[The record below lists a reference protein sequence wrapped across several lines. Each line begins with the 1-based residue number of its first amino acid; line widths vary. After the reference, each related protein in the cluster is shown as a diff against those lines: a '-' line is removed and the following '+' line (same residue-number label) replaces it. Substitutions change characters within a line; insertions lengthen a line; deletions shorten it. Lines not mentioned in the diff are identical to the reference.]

1 MGAWNETIVDLVPT
15 PVRDIER
22 EFVEEEVLLYRPQD
36 TRAIYLNVTAATI
49 WSLCDGTR
57 SVREIIRLIAER
69 YPEAEN
75 QAEYVIVTLNKFQE
89 NGVLVIASK

>member
-1 MGAWNETIVDLVPT
+1 MGAWNETIVDLIPT
-15 PVRDIER
+15 PVSGVETEI
-22 EFVEEEVLLYRPQD
+22 VEEEVLLYRPQD
-36 TRAIYLNVTAATI
+36 TRAIYLNITAVAI

-75 QAEYVIVTLNKFQE
+75 QAKYVVVTLNKLQE
-89 NGVLVIASK
+89 NGVLVIA